1 MSRDAVIVIGGGPAG
16 LAAAIESAKAG
27 CQTILI
33 EREMQLGGILNQ
45 CIHNGFGLHYFGQEL
60 TGPEYAKRFIA
71 LLQET
76 NVQVMTGTFVT
87 KIDRKN
93 QCVHVIHRNG
103 SQILPYGA
111 LILAMGCREKT
122 AGQICLPGTRPSG
135 IYTAGQAQKMTNF
148 YGVLPGKEVVILG
161 SGDIGLIMARR
172 LTYEGAH
179 VITVAEIM
187 PQSGGLQ
194 RNITQCL
201 EDYAIPLELST
212 TVTRV
217 VGENRV
223 KGVYLAKVNASLHP
237 ILETE
242 RFVACDTLI
251 LSVGLIPEIE
261 LAGDLDMLSKTRSA
275 RVNEYRQTSDPHVFA
290 CGNVLHVHDLV
301 DNVTQESQ
309 IAGRS
314 AAAFVQGKLN
324 YANPITV
331 KIGEGIAYC
340 VPQTAYLGT
349 GTFSILFRTSARFEK
364 KWIVVKNADGSE
376 IMKRFVLAVNAGEMQ
391 NFEIDKSK
399 VTGDITVQVE
409 G

>member
-16 LAAAIESAKAG
+16 LAAAIESAKSG

-33 EREMQLGGILNQ
+33 EREMHLGGILNQ

-87 KIDRKN
+87 KIDRKR

-103 SQILPYGA
+103 SQVLSYSA

-148 YGVLPGKEVVILG
+148 YGVLPGKQVVILG

-223 KGVYLAKVNASLHP
+223 EGVYLAKVNASLQP
-237 ILETE
+237 IMETE
-242 RFVACDTLI
+242 RFVPCDALI

-261 LAGDLDMLSKTRSA
+261 LAGDLERLSKTRSA

-324 YANPITV
+324 YTNPITV
-331 KIGEGIAYC
+331 RTGDGIAYC

-349 GTFSILFRTSARFEK
+349 GTFSLLFRTSARFEK

-376 IMKRFVLAVNAGEMQ
+376 IMKRFMLAVNAGEMQ

-399 VTGDITVQVE
+399 ITGDITVQVE

>member
-33 EREMQLGGILNQ
+33 EREIQLGGILNQ

-93 QCVHVIHRNG
+93 QYVHVIHRNG
-103 SQILPYGA
+103 SQVLPYGA

-217 VGENRV
+217 VGEYRV
-223 KGVYLAKVNASLHP
+223 KGVYLAKVNASLQP

-324 YANPITV
+324 YANPIAV
-331 KIGEGIAYC
+331 KTGEGIAYC

-349 GTFSILFRTSARFEK
+349 GTFSLLFRTSSRFEK
-364 KWIVVKNADGSE
+364 KWIVVKNADGNE
-376 IMKRFVLAVNAGEMQ
+376 IMKRFMLAVNAGEMQ

-399 VTGDITVQVE
+399 ITGDITVQVE